1 MKHSHLANHR
11 PQFVEKSSDIK
22 WSLHKR
28 KVHCE
33 QLRFPETRPRRYIRC
48 AEILTLLRYVFGY
61 RELCTL
67 HRIKRSP

>member
-1 MKHSHLANHR
+1 MKRFDLAHHR
-11 PQFVEKSSDIK
+11 PQFDQKFRDIK

-33 QLRFPETRPRRYIRC
+33 QLRFPETRARRYIRC